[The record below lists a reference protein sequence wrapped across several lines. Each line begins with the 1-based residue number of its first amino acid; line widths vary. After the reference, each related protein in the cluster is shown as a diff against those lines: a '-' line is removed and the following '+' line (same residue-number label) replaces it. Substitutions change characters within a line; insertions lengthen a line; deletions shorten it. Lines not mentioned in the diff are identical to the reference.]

1 MKKIFYFVLVA
12 LAALTLA
19 SCDKKASEG
28 LTRVTY
34 YPELELKGDNPY
46 VIRVGGSFTEPGFV
60 ATLNGEDI
68 SSTVTTSTNL
78 DAKTPG
84 IYSVTY
90 KAVNPDGFMATVSRD
105 VYVLNPGHIDNVYSS
120 SARMGS
126 RSYKNLPIV
135 ISKISDGVYE
145 LEDLC
150 GGYYCYGRY
159 PGYEPS
165 YDFHAEVV
173 FSIND
178 DGSFNL
184 LTIGDWQFVDSFNYE
199 NITGGYNAETG
210 VFDYDFD
217 DLLVTLTP
225 ME

>member
-12 LAALTLA
+12 LAALSLA
-19 SCDKKASEG
+19 SCEKKASEG

-46 VIRVGGSFTEPGFV
+46 VIQVGGSFTEPGYV

-68 SSTVTTSTNL
+68 SSTVTTSSNVDTKN
-78 DAKTPG
+78 PG
-84 IYSVTY
+84 IYTVTY
-90 KAVNPDGFMATVSRD
+90 SAVNPDGFTASISRD

-120 SARMGS
+120 YCRMGT
-126 RSYKNLPIV
+126 RKYNGLPIV
-135 ISKISDGVYE
+135 ISKVGDGIYE
-145 LEDLC
+145 IEDLC

-173 FSIND
+173 FSLNA
-178 DGSFNL
+178 DGSFNIL
-184 LTIGDWQFVDSFNYE
+184 QIGDWYFKGSFNYG
-199 NITGGYNAETG
+199 NITGGYDAATG

>member
-19 SCDKKASEG
+19 SCEKKASEG

-34 YPELELKGDNPY
+34 YPELELKGDNPF
-46 VIRVGGSFTEPGFV
+46 VMRIGGSYSEPGYL

-68 SSTVTTSTNL
+68 SESVQTSTNL
-78 DAKTPG
+78 DTKNPG
-84 IYSVTY
+84 KYTVTY
-90 KAVNPDGFMATVSRD
+90 KAVNPDGFMATATRD
-105 VYVLNPGHIDNVYSS
+105 VFVVNPGHIDNVYYSN
-120 SARMGS
+120 ARMGS
-126 RSYKNLPIV
+126 RNYKNLPIA
-135 ISKISDGVYE
+135 ISKVAEGVYE

-184 LTIGDWQFVDSFNYE
+184 LQIGDWYFVDSFNYE

-217 DLLVTLTP
+217 DLLVTLVP

>member
-12 LAALTLA
+12 LAALSLA
-19 SCDKKASEG
+19 SCEKKASEG

-46 VIRVGGSFTEPGFV
+46 VIHV
-60 ATLNGEDI
+60 GEDI

-84 IYSVTY
+84 IYTVTY
-90 KAVNPDGFMATVSRD
+90 KAVNPDGFIASTSRD
-105 VYVLNPGHIDNVYSS
+105 VYVLNPGHIDNVYFSDC
-120 SARMGS
+120 RMGS
-126 RSYKNLPIV
+126 RSYTNLPIV
-135 ISKISDGVYE
+135 ISKLADGVYQI
-145 LEDLC
+145 EDMC

-173 FSIND
+173 FSLND
-178 DGSFNL
+178 DGSFNVL
-184 LTIGDWQFVDSFNYE
+184 DIGDWYFVDSFNYE